1 MVSEISVTPSNASI
15 FHIRHFTSYFYILV
29 TGADKLTIV
38 LVTPFPLPPSW
49 INLGSLA
56 AESLGAW
63 HPTAIA
69 EVQKLG
75 SSLARQNGEE
85 EATVVQQ
92 LFQQLSVSL
101 MRGNAAL
108 FNNRCPPD
116 SESREDDVRW

>member
-1 MVSEISVTPSNASI
+1 M
-15 FHIRHFTSYFYILV
+15 
-29 TGADKLTIV
+29 
-38 LVTPFPLPPSW
+38 
-49 INLGSLA
+49 
-56 AESLGAW
+56 
-63 HPTAIA
+63 
-69 EVQKLG
+69 G

-116 SESREDDVRW
+116 SESRENDVRW